1 MLLVMST
8 SGVINPPG
16 TSSPT
21 GVNFKQPV
29 ELWNVT
35 WEKVDKFLPKL
46 KDELFPT
53 PLPQSTEKSLS
64 SINSASNNNEN
75 NEIAIN
81 FETSNE
87 NTVSE
92 NNEKDKQIINETNN
106 IIQDNKKNNELE
118 SIISV

>member
-8 SGVINPPG
+8 SGVINQPG
-16 TSSPT
+16 MTSPT
-21 GVNFKQPV
+21 GVSSKQSV

-53 PLPQSTEKSLS
+53 PPPQSTEKSS
-64 SINSASNNNEN
+64 SSNSASNNNES
-75 NEIAIN
+75 NEITIN
-81 FETSNE
+81 FEASNE
-87 NTVSE
+87 NSVSE
-92 NNEKDKQIINETNN
+92 NNEKDKQIIKETN

-118 SIISV
+118 NIISV